1 MAFSR
6 PSVADLR
13 ALFETAAAD
22 AAIQRYIDANSE
34 VVDTYGVAEANK
46 VAATLQLALTDV
58 RFEGIRRERAGD
70 VQVEF
75 EHRNARGGILS
86 ELASLA
92 SRLELLGEGG
102 ETFDP
107 TTIPAPTI
115 DATPA
120 PSKVTLTLQ
129 PGGDTADLPAA
140 TSAAAGVMAAGDKA
154 KLDGTDTRDL
164 ATEAEFE
171 RLEDVL
177 FTDSVVYGPT
187 PTELHHDR
195 AVYLGNVMVPAVGE
209 LKLEAN
215 TVSHGQR
222 PRGALQS
229 GALGALQPIPDA
241 TGNLA
246 SLQPAER
253 LVLADW
259 VDQGDDLWIGRT
271 VSNRIVVQHSG
282 QFNLVRGVTAT
293 EQTYRSAGGTPG
305 TPGPQGPAGPRGP
318 KGDKGD
324 TGPQGPPGGEGTAT
338 LTQSALD
345 PYIEAN
351 EKVVELEEFEAAN
364 RYQVPLVG
372 SVTLRQGLSNAAAP
386 FPGDPK
392 WPTNKPDSEVILQ
405 VGAGAQHRFDL
416 AEVYAKAAASSGDQ
430 LGDGNSVSFTENGEV
445 YRFARAG
452 DRSIM
457 FASDTTG
464 PHTVTVTADLVNIE
478 DFARAG
484 SSAQVPASKLP
495 AVHRL
500 TENDVKAEIKPFAQV
515 DNTTAKIERADLA
528 RDQQIPVGQDGQTV
542 EFDSHGNL
550 TAAAFPTGGAG
561 GTPNPVFLEDDSPD
575 NSNAIT
581 LHTSTPAGRWSGGT
595 TGPDYWLTI
604 GTIPALAASEAGKAI
619 IVAQIHGE
627 VDATSGGGD
636 RVMIEGRVTR
646 RRAGETADTALEE
659 GVTYGPRNINA
670 SNVTSTLFAAVTR
683 QASRLIVVL
692 TDAEEGDVYKL
703 QVRAVSQLRNST
715 TRTITFATGK
725 NMLAI
730 LGAIGGGAAAA
741 APSEPATPPIT
752 RAIVEGLVRAGT
764 YDWAH
769 LNDRTRI
776 PEAKLP
782 EKLQRFNDA
791 LHAAGWQT
799 AQTSDVQLA
808 QTFAPAIPATVAA
821 AVAFFP
827 DGTPVSAEHVDVSPR
842 QTNVYAVM
850 RFSAEGNARRSDFR
864 FEIQGYD
871 NTNRMDLG
879 SLISLGDDAGW
890 YYYALLVDDVPE
902 ANTVAITEND
912 PEWFDTAQIRLPA
925 SPVTL
930 EVTDGAGP
938 GLSPTRTNADQK
950 AAFWHPTPVFDLDDA
965 DKQHGQVA
973 ISLRITMT
981 AAGTNTM
988 GFASHAQTTNNTHRT
1003 HYGYAVVGTHILR
1016 DLAVYN
1022 AGDATDSIKGFPVA
1036 QVPVYYGAD
1045 IYGTLVLYLA
1055 RNVRNE
1061 MGVVL
1066 VYDGG
1071 TSGNDSNF
1079 TIATRFQISFT
1090 PYRVV
1095 T

>member
-1 MAFSR
+1 MAFVQ
-6 PSVADLR
+6 PTVAIIREEYETPHSDEVILR
-13 ALFETAAAD
+13 YVQRNSEHVDTYAVAEASKVA
-22 AAIQRYIDANSE
+22 AAIQ
-34 VVDTYGVAEANK
+34 
-46 VAATLQLALTDV
+46 LTVTDL
-58 RFEGIRRERAGD
+58 RFEALKRQREGD
-70 VQVEF
+70 KQVEYD
-75 EHRNARGGILS
+75 HRAARSGILG
-86 ELASLA
+86 ELSTLA
-92 SRLELLGEGG
+92 SRLALRGE
-102 ETFDP
+102 EVPTFDP
-107 TTIPAPTI
+107 TTIPSPTVTV
-115 DATPA
+115 TPA
-120 PSKVTLTLQ
+120 PSKVTLTLH

-140 TSAAAGVMAAGDKA
+140 TSAAAGVMAASDKA

-164 ATEAEFE
+164 ATEAEFG

-177 FTDSVVYGPT
+177 FSDSIVYGPT

-195 AVYLGNVMVPAVGE
+195 AVYLGSVTVPSVGE

-241 TGNLA
+241 TGNLH
-246 SLQPAER
+246 SLAPAER

-318 KGDKGD
+318 QGPKGD
-324 TGPQGPPGGEGTAT
+324 TGAQGPPGGEGTAT

-345 PYIEAN
+345 PYINAN
-351 EKVVELEEFEAAN
+351 ATVTELAEFEAAN

-372 SVTLRQGLSNAAAP
+372 AVTLRQAASNAAEP
-386 FPGDPK
+386 FPQNPK
-392 WPTNKPDSEVILQ
+392 WPANKPDSEVILQ

-416 AEVYAKAAASSGDQ
+416 QEVYALPAVSNGDQ
-430 LGDGNSVSFTENGEV
+430 LGDANSVSFTENGEV

-464 PHTVTVTADLVNIE
+464 PHTVTVTGDLVNIE
-478 DFARAG
+478 DFARPG

-500 TENDVKAEIKPFAQV
+500 TEDDIKAEIKAFAQE

-528 RDQQIPVGQDGQTV
+528 RDQQIPVGADGQTV

-550 TAAAFPTGGAG
+550 TAAAFPTGGG
-561 GTPNPVFLEDDSPD
+561 GDANPVFLEEHRPASQV
-575 NSNAIT
+575 SFA
-581 LHTSTPAGRWSGGT
+581 LHTSTTAGQWSAWM
-595 TGPDYWLTI
+595 DLAS
-604 GTIPALAASEAGKAI
+604 IPALAATEAGKAI
-619 IVAQIHGE
+619 IIAQIHAE
-627 VDATSGGGD
+627 VNEDPQGGAD
-636 RVMIEGRVTR
+636 RMIIEGRITR
-646 RRAGETADTALEE
+646 RRSGETSDTSLEE
-659 GVTYGPRNINA
+659 SITYGPRNIQGGTA
-670 SNVTSTLFAAVTR
+670 QTSTVFAEASQR
-683 QASRLIVVL
+683 ASRLMAIAV
-692 TDAEEGDVYKL
+692 DALEGDSFKL
-703 QVRAVSQLRNST
+703 QVRAVSQRVGSQTRNIMFDT
-715 TRTITFATGK
+715 DHNLLEIV
-725 NMLAI
+725 
-730 LGAIGGGAAAA
+730 GAIGGGAAAA
-741 APSEPATPPIT
+741 APSEPSTPPIT
-752 RAIVEGLVRAGT
+752 RSIVEGLVRAGT

-808 QTFAPAIPATVAA
+808 QTFAPSIPATVAA

-827 DGTPVSAEHVDVSPR
+827 DGTPAAAERVDVSPR

-912 PEWFDTAQIRLPA
+912 PEWFDTSQIRIPPA
-925 SPVTL
+925 PVTL
-930 EVTDGAGP
+930 EVADGAGP
-938 GLSPTRTNADQK
+938 GLSPTAGQSDQK
-950 AAFWHPTPVFDLDDA
+950 SAFWQPDPAFDLDDSYH
-965 DKQHGQVA
+965 QHGQVTVG
-973 ISLRITMT
+973 IRLTMVNP
-981 AAGTNTM
+981 GTNTM
-988 GFASHAQTTNNTHRT
+988 GFVPHAQRRPPTRI
-1003 HYGYAVVGTHILR
+1003 GSR
-1016 DLAVYN
+1016 S
-1022 AGDATDSIKGFPVA
+1022 ATRWRSPRRC
-1036 QVPVYYGAD
+1036 
-1045 IYGTLVLYLA
+1045 GTLASTTAAARLTRWLA
-1055 RNVRNE
+1055 SRC
-1061 MGVVL
+1061 
-1066 VYDGG
+1066 
-1071 TSGNDSNF
+1071 T
-1079 TIATRFQISFT
+1079 TRWST
-1090 PYRVV
+1090 TAR